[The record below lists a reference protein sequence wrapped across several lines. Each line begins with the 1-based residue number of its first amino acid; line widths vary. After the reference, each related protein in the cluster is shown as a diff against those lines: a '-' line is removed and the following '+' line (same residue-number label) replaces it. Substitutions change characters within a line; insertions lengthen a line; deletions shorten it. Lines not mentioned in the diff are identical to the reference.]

1 MASTTLD
8 HAVPTTARPFN
19 GVELNKPWVMSFGGP
34 DCTLQAAF
42 NVPPVKVEAMVVGDP
57 VDFEVA
63 ALRRALSEIC
73 ESKHLVASLDK
84 EPLQLDANQRFRSL
98 SRERQLNVSAQLVAH
113 GKHNHQLHIAEN
125 ADGVSWTLKK
135 L

>member
-8 HAVPTTARPFN
+8 HAVPTTARTFN
-19 GVELNKPWVMSFGGP
+19 GVELDKPWVMSFDGAFMG
-34 DCTLQAAF
+34 AF
-42 NVPPVKVEAMVVGDP
+42 NVPPAKVEQVAVGDP

-84 EPLQLDANQRFRSL
+84 EPLQLNANQRFRLL

-113 GKHNHQLHIAEN
+113 GKHDHQLHVAEN